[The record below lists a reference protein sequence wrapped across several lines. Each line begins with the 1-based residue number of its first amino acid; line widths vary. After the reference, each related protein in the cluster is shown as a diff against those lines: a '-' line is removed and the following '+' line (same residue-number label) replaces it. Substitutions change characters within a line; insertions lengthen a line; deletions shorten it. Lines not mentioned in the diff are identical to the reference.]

1 MLSSPTEK
9 SHLHCLNAESHFL
22 NSLITGSQTFLK
34 LLIEEASNAGDTM
47 SFAELSEVRA
57 SAQLASKTLFYSAR
71 PDLVEA
77 LDRGKG
83 PNQDSSLLAPL
94 AGAAMEAMQYY
105 LPQGTKLAKSEAPP
119 RRPLLQKSN
128 GNCCVLTELF
138 MNGNAKQVLPG
149 KSAATSKPF
158 MQESEAFAR
167 HLIDCFFHGSWLCE
181 CSIHWLES
189 VLELVN
195 RNRETAL
202 QVHAALS
209 AAKTDLNLVRSAS
222 LAGEMKHKQ
231 SSNDEPQTRN
241 LLA

>member
-1 MLSSPTEK
+1 
-9 SHLHCLNAESHFL
+9 
-22 NSLITGSQTFLK
+22 
-34 LLIEEASNAGDTM
+34 
-47 SFAELSEVRA
+47 
-57 SAQLASKTLFYSAR
+57 
-71 PDLVEA
+71 
-77 LDRGKG
+77 
-83 PNQDSSLLAPL
+83 
-94 AGAAMEAMQYY
+94 
-105 LPQGTKLAKSEAPP
+105 
-119 RRPLLQKSN
+119 
-128 GNCCVLTELF
+128 